1 MSKITNPQ
9 IYVFNNRKIADSL
22 SENYIVDEGNLG
34 YKIVASYPDREKE
47 YYLNPRY
54 GWHNNLHEYNVWIF
68 DFQNE
73 LAPKSI
79 SQSDRPV
86 GQNLMIKIEYPE
98 TTMNEAPFAL
108 AQMSNMLDD
117 NKIRIVF
124 AGAQYE
130 EKHYIYRST
139 GKNRYV
145 CVDCVNLG
153 PYSTFGSVPYPQH
166 GKKFKVEE
174 SAFSELLSKYVD
186 GYDVVFKLP
195 EFYDPSL
202 GKRAIDSNYSV
213 LAKSDDG
220 KVISYIGYQ
229 KDKGYELILP
239 LCHDREVVAEKILT
253 EIMPRVLPDIVP
265 ESKLFSWINDDC
277 FKAPQEIEIEKQKEI
292 LLEDYLKEKKN
303 LDNRIKEIKQANK
316 FLTDILTETGDNLV
330 AAVCKYMK
338 WLGFIS
344 VEEIDGTE
352 EIKREDIQICDGN
365 DLYIIEVKGIGGTS
379 TDAECAQ
386 VGKHRRR
393 REKENRDKDIY
404 PLYIVNHQRYISPWN
419 RENPPFSKDQIDYA
433 IVDERGLLT
442 TWQLYQQYHLIEKGI
457 FTKDETRMALKESGL
472 ISLIPPNVKLVGT
485 VTEYFKK
492 PKASILT
499 ISQDIK
505 RNDELLCFKDGAWI
519 KGTVQ
524 SIQLNDSPVENASH
538 GEIGLVMDVE
548 LAVGYKLYKRF

>member
-1 MSKITNPQ
+1 MAKITNPQ
-9 IYVFNNRKIADSL
+9 IYVFNNRKIADAL

-34 YKIVASYPDREKE
+34 YKIVASYPGREKE
-47 YYLNPRY
+47 FYFNP
-54 GWHNNLHEYNVWIF
+54 GFWWHNNLHEYNVWIF

-73 LAPKSI
+73 FAERYIIKN
-79 SQSDRPV
+79 DEPV
-86 GQNLMIKIEYPE
+86 GQKMMVEIEYPE
-98 TTMNEAPFAL
+98 TVMYEAPLAL
-108 AQMSNMLDD
+108 LKMSNMLDE

-124 AGAQYE
+124 AGSQYIE
-130 EKHYIYRST
+130 EYNLYKSVGKYDYSYI
-139 GKNRYV
+139 NRA
-145 CVDCVNLG
+145 DLG
-153 PYSTFGSVPYPQH
+153 PYSTFGSAPYPQH
-166 GKKFKVEE
+166 GKKFKMEE
-174 SAFSELLSKYVD
+174 SVFSELLNKYVD
-186 GYDVVFKLP
+186 GYDVAFELPTVF
-195 EFYDPSL
+195 DSSM
-202 GKRAIDSNYSV
+202 GKRVIDPHYFI

-265 ESKLFSWINDDC
+265 ESKLFSWMNDAC
-277 FKAPQEIEIEKQKEI
+277 FKTPQEIEIEKQKEI

-303 LDNRIKEIKQANK
+303 LDNKIKEIKQANK
-316 FLTDILTETGDNLV
+316 FLTDILMETGDNLV

-344 VEEIDGTE
+344 VEKIDGTE

-365 DLYIIEVKGIGGTS
+365 DLFIIEVKGIGGTS

-386 VGKHRRR
+386 VGKHRRK

-404 PLYIVNHQRYISPWN
+404 PLYIVNHQRYISPRN

-442 TWQLYQQYHLIEKGI
+442 TWQLYQQYQLIEKGI
-457 FTKDETRMALKESGL
+457 FTKDETRIALKGSGL
-472 ISLIPPNVKLVGT
+472 ISLIPSNIKLVGT